1 MCYRS
6 SFLRLELPRY
16 RRTRTWRM
24 QTRAS
29 RMKARRR
36 RRTTM
41 PRRIDGKHRKGLH
54 AHWAPK
60 FGPNSVHPRI
70 VMPSLCNHNVQTPAS
85 SRVLGAPAST
95 GLIQA
100 HRESQALNHHR
111 QTDCAGLISRWWFAV
126 YGTGAPAI
134 STDSTRKPLPYFNLS
149 YGVVIVDAI
158 HCPSRFRTSGSL
170 LPQA

>member
-1 MCYRS
+1 MRAGRRRPGPRGETRHVPGAYFRRGVRVQSFIVCYRS

-16 RRTRTWRM
+16 RRTRTWGM

-41 PRRIDGKHRKGLH
+41 PRKIGGKHRKGLH

-60 FGPNSVHPRI
+60 FSPNSVHPRI

-111 QTDCAGLISRWWFAV
+111 QNRLRWSHF
-126 YGTGAPAI
+126 
-134 STDSTRKPLPYFNLS
+134 S
-149 YGVVIVDAI
+149 VVVCSIWYRS
-158 HCPSRFRTSGSL
+158 PSH
-170 LPQA
+170 

>member
-1 MCYRS
+1 MIIVAVVVACRRTKATGTSRRDATRS
-6 SFLRLELPRY
+6 GSLFEKGGRGSEFSVLQIFLFAAELPRY

-41 PRRIDGKHRKGLH
+41 PRRIDGNHRKGLH

-60 FGPNSVHPRI
+60 FSPNSVHHRI

-85 SRVLGAPAST
+85 SRVLGAPAS
-95 GLIQA
+95 
-100 HRESQALNHHR
+100 
-111 QTDCAGLISRWWFAV
+111 
-126 YGTGAPAI
+126 P
-134 STDSTRKPLPYFNLS
+134 P
-149 YGVVIVDAI
+149 
-158 HCPSRFRTSGSL
+158 
-170 LPQA
+170 